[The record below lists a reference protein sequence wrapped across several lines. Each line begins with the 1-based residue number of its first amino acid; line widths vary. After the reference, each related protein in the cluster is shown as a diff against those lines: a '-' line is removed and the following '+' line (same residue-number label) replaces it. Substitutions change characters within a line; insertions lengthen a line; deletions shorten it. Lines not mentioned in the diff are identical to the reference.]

1 MRCCV
6 ANYGAAAL
14 LRWDDATNGTVARRI
29 LNFWNRLHGWKRSIV
44 GGLSI
49 QYTVHT
55 RCSVCSSA
63 AAVCM
68 YKNTFKSH
76 ALELGRSMMGLA
88 GRQMRAPMTM
98 AAQASVHST
107 LHKTLF

>member
-44 GGLSI
+44 GGASLYNI
-49 QYTVHT
+49 QYTHG
-55 RCSVCSSA
+55 
-63 AAVCM
+63 AVC
-68 YKNTFKSH
+68 
-76 ALELGRSMMGLA
+76 
-88 GRQMRAPMTM
+88 APPQPQCVCT
-98 AAQASVHST
+98 
-107 LHKTLF
+107 KTLLKVMPWSLDDR